1 MIEGLPCFQM
11 KQRKDIADLHIE
23 GELFSLVIGK
33 NPLAVLPGQVVHAGR
48 VLLGKCQFKE
58 RAGGFGGE
66 ALFLRHDDPGPDFGF
81 CQRCHS
87 GLHGYLRDW
96 VSRSW
101 YHKAQRYVTSGAIQV
116 SQVPESGW
124 PFPLPAPIRC
134 NLSTNR
140 KRKWRRCVA
149 ASIAVGPSA
158 ILTGSR
164 TRPSDWGWNGRF
176 GPVEDR
182 RNNHRLITVTWI
194 IWILQIWRLSPSPSP
209 GLTPRAPTPRAP
221 SGMSVCNGW

>member
-33 NPLAVLPGQVVHAGR
+33 NPLAVLLGQVVHAGR

-58 RAGGFGGE
+58 QAGGFGGE
-66 ALFLRHDDPGPDFGF
+66 AVSLRDDDPGPDFGF

-101 YHKAQRYVTSGAIQV
+101 YHKAQRYGTSGAIHV
-116 SQVPESGW
+116 SQVAESWG
-124 PFPLPAPIRC
+124 PIRLAPSAPPTDWLQLV
-134 NLSTNR
+134 NQPQTEAE
-140 KRKWRRCVA
+140 VA
-149 ASIAVGPSA
+149 A
-158 ILTGSR
+158 LR
-164 TRPSDWGWNGRF
+164 CCLNRGRAF
-176 GPVEDR
+176 GHPNWVTDTTK
-182 RNNHRLITVTWI
+182 RL
-194 IWILQIWRLSPSPSP
+194 
-209 GLTPRAPTPRAP
+209 GLESTI
-221 SGMSVCNGW
+221 

>member
-33 NPLAVLPGQVVHAGR
+33 NPLAVLLGQVVHAGR

-58 RAGGFGGE
+58 QAGGFGGE
-66 ALFLRHDDPGPDFGF
+66 AVSLRDDDPGPDFGF

-101 YHKAQRYVTSGAIQV
+101 YHKAQRYGTSGAIHV
-116 SQVPESGW
+116 SQVAESWW
-124 PFPLPAPIRC
+124 PRPLGPFRSPHR
-134 NLSTNR
+134 L
-140 KRKWRRCVA
+140 A
-149 ASIAVGPSA
+149 ATCQPTAN
-158 ILTGSR
+158 GSR
-164 TRPSDWGWNGRF
+164 SGGVALLRQSRSAL
-176 GPVEDR
+176 R
-182 RNNHRLITVTWI
+182 RSSLGHGHGQAIGARMHG
-194 IWILQIWRLSPSPSP
+194 S
-209 GLTPRAPTPRAP
+209 A
-221 SGMSVCNGW
+221 